1 MITKKDKTKF
11 LYIVFFIMGVVFLGV
26 GIGLAIYYFN
36 ISKDSV
42 NIVGTIVSIKSEN
55 TMVGYEYDG
64 QYYTQYI
71 NEYSST
77 YYIGKKLE
85 LLYSLKTEKVYTKM
99 TIYGLPIIFSSIGLL
114 FTIIG
119 IIITSII
126 IKNNR
131 FLSNKA
137 NYIKKVAKVINIKEN
152 HLYSYNNKYP
162 NQLICNVNFEGE
174 NLIIKSPNFWDDIYY
189 QKNYVVDVYFKNKKK
204 YIVDLESYRKDELF
218 YEMEEIV

>member
-11 LYIVFFIMGVVFLGV
+11 LYLIFFIMGIIFLGV
-26 GIGLAIYYFN
+26 GIGLGIYYLN
-36 ISKDSV
+36 ISKNSV
-42 NIVGTIVSIKSEN
+42 NIVGTIISIKSEN
-55 TMVGYEYDG
+55 TIVEYEYDG

-77 YYIGKKLE
+77 YYIGKELD
-85 LLYSLKTEKVYTKM
+85 LLYSFKTERVYTKM
-99 TIYGLPIIFSSIGLL
+99 TIYGLPTLFSSIGLL

-131 FLSNKA
+131 FLSNKD
-137 NYIKKVAKVINIKEN
+137 NYIKKVAKVINIKKNNLYAINNE
-152 HLYSYNNKYP
+152 HL

-174 NLIIKSPNFWDDIYY
+174 NLVIKSPNFWDDINY

-204 YIVDLESYRKDELF
+204 YVIDLTSYRKDEIF
-218 YEMEEIV
+218 YEMEDIF